1 MVGAGIRPANDER
14 ELMIS
19 RRSFIFCGAVA
30 LLPLPAD
37 PYDQFLAALRSRLIR
52 FAENGLV
59 VEQFEIAPSRNGQ
72 RITYGEFMRR
82 QREHR
87 REAFSR
93 LSEED
98 KAAAWKSRCAW
109 LTSELPR
116 LVLHG
121 QRIDCCPVCSN
132 VALTTHRWPEAF
144 SCRCGAVIVF
154 DCWLPDDRERVL
166 IRFPIRSW

>member
-1 MVGAGIRPANDER
+1 
-14 ELMIS
+14 MIS

-37 PYDQFLAALRSRLIR
+37 PYDRFLAELRSRLVQL
-52 FAENGLV
+52 AENGLV
-59 VEQFEIAPSRNGQ
+59 VKNFVISPPQNGN

-93 LSEED
+93 LSEEV
-98 KAAAWKSRCAW
+98 KAAAWESRCDW

-116 LVLHG
+116 LARHG
-121 QRIDCCPVCSN
+121 QRVELCPLCSD
-132 VALTTHRWPEAF
+132 VVLTTHQWPEAF
-144 SCRCGAVIVF
+144 SCCCGTVIVL
-154 DCWLPDDRERVL
+154 DRWLPDDTERVL
-166 IRFPIRSW
+166 IKFPVCSW

>member
-1 MVGAGIRPANDER
+1 MKRRKFIQITGA
-14 ELMIS
+14 
-19 RRSFIFCGAVA
+19 CVA
-30 LLPLPAD
+30 CAITAPILCASSPD

-52 FAENGLV
+52 LAENGLV
-59 VEQFEIAPSRNGQ
+59 VERFEIAPPRHGQ

-82 QREHR
+82 QKEHR

-93 LSEED
+93 LSEEE
-98 KAAAWKSRCAW
+98 KAAAWKSRSAW

-121 QRIDCCPVCSN
+121 QRVDYCPVCSH

-166 IRFPIRSW
+166 IRFPISSW

>member
-1 MVGAGIRPANDER
+1 MVGAGICAADDER

-37 PYDQFLAALRSRLIR
+37 PYDRLLAALRSRLVR
-52 FAENGLV
+52 LAENGLV
-59 VEQFEIAPSRNGQ
+59 VEQFEIAPSRNDQ

-93 LSEED
+93 LSEEE
-98 KAAAWKSRCAW
+98 KAGAWKSRCAW
-109 LTSELPR
+109 LHSELPR
-116 LVLHG
+116 LVQHG
-121 QRIDCCPVCSN
+121 QRVDCCPVCSD

-144 SCRCGAVIVF
+144 SCRCGAVIVL
-154 DCWLPDDRERVL
+154 DAWLPDERERVL